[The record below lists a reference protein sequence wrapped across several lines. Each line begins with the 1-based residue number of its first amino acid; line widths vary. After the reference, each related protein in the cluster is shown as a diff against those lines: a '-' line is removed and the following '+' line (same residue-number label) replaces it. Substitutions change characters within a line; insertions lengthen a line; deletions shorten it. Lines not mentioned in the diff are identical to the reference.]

1 MTAPLSL
8 VVTDS
13 GLGGLAIAAGLVRRY
28 LRERPARDLDITYF
42 NALPGVNQGY
52 NRIPDLAGR
61 ARMFDRALAGMER
74 FRPDL
79 ILIACNTLSVLY
91 GRTGFA
97 RSGRVPVID
106 IIGYGL
112 DLIQARWQERPESRI
127 LVLGTQT
134 TIESG
139 AHAAGLAA
147 RGVPA
152 GAILGQ
158 PCDGLASAI
167 ELGPDRPEV
176 RALIE
181 RYLDQAAARCPDRS
195 GPLLAALCC
204 THFGYSLPVWRQ
216 ALADRFTGPVTLLDP
231 NQAMVD
237 GVALDLGDTGSGG
250 GRVDLQVVS
259 RAPMD
264 AQEVGAMAAAVEPVA
279 PLAAEA
285 LRRYRHDPS
294 LFSIQEPS

>member
-1 MTAPLSL
+1 MTPFSL

-13 GLGGLAIAAGLVRRY
+13 GLGGLAIAAGLVRRF
-28 LRERPARDLDITYF
+28 LRDRPGRDLAITYF

-52 NRIPDLAGR
+52 NRIPGLEGR

-74 FRPDL
+74 FCPDL

-91 GRTGFA
+91 GRTGFS
-97 RSGRVPVID
+97 RSTAIPVVD

-112 DLIQARWQERPESRI
+112 DLIQASWLERPESRI
-127 LVLGTQT
+127 LLLGTLT

-139 AHAAGLAA
+139 AHAAGLGA

-152 GAILGQ
+152 DRILGQ
-158 PCDGLASAI
+158 PCDGLATAI

-176 RALIE
+176 RALID
-181 RYLDQAAARCPDRS
+181 RYLDQAAAGCPDRTA
-195 GPLLAALCC
+195 PLLAALCC
-204 THFGYSLPVWRQ
+204 THFGYSLPAWQQ
-216 ALADRFTGPVTLLDP
+216 ALAARFTGPVTLLDP

-237 GVALDLGDTGSGG
+237 GVALDLGELQASG

-264 AQEVGAMAAAVEPVA
+264 DQEVAAMAAAVEPIA

-285 LRRYRHDPS
+285 LRQYRLDPN
-294 LFSIQEPS
+294 LF